1 MKSRQQEL
9 SQKAHE
15 EQRRCRDWL
24 LRFMKNKH
32 PKFLTKSELRAAA
45 IRKFNVSKNSFDFAW
60 IDPAEL
66 IGCGMLTR
74 TVTFRGLDLTIFTNF
89 VEDRPRK
96 GERKQQ
102 NTKGRKK
109 CSHPA
114 LCMVSTTPTP

>member
-1 MKSRQQEL
+1 MSIMKSRQQEL

-60 IDPAEL
+60 IDAIEEA
-66 IGCGMLTR
+66 GRHDWYR
-74 TVTFRGLDLTIFTNF
+74 TIRNVLRARLPQLRSVALDQAGSAS
-89 VEDRPRK
+89 R
-96 GERKQQ
+96 
-102 NTKGRKK
+102 
-109 CSHPA
+109 A
-114 LCMVSTTPTP
+114 

>member
-1 MKSRQQEL
+1 MSIMKSRQQEL

-60 IDPAEL
+60 IERRQRLLDKL
-66 IGCGMLTR
+66 QLCR
-74 TVTFRGLDLTIFTNF
+74 CNSVTLYWLHATA
-89 VEDRPRK
+89 VP
-96 GERKQQ
+96 
-102 NTKGRKK
+102 K
-109 CSHPA
+109 CS
-114 LCMVSTTPTP
+114 TP